1 MSTEI
6 IRRGKN
12 SFGCSSTAEEISQP
26 QAREIDIQNEEHLR
40 ELMEWCEQH
49 YEETIEKSRK
59 NGNAVS
65 YHDCCLTFTRRRFS
79 ERITHPK
86 NETFSVFKLG
96 TFKDV
101 NSAKDLFD
109 WLLKRIQNRH
119 RVDRPPI
126 FPSINRPHPN
136 CDNQRFLDL
145 MKQNRDLSND
155 YKDVS
160 IKYNALLLD
169 NQQLYSDV
177 LRLKAS
183 TKNWHD
189 KYQVL
194 LSKQENDTEAALFF
208 GSPQKKLVNLDD
220 DNFYN

>member
-12 SFGCSSTAEEISQP
+12 SVCSSSTADEITEP
-26 QAREIDIQNEEHLR
+26 EAKPIDIENEEHLK

-49 YEETIEKSRK
+49 YEETIEKSRR
-59 NGNAVS
+59 NGNTIS
-65 YHDCCLTFTRRRFS
+65 YHDCCLTFTRRRFT
-79 ERITHPK
+79 ERSTHPK
-86 NETFSVFKLG
+86 KETFSVFKLG

-101 NSAKDLFD
+101 NSAKDLYE

-119 RVDRPPI
+119 RVDRPAI
-126 FPSINRPHPN
+126 FPSINMPHPN

-155 YKDVS
+155 YKDMS
-160 IKYNALLLD
+160 LKYSALLLD
-169 NQQLYSDV
+169 NQQLYTDV

-183 TKNWHD
+183 SKNWHD
-189 KYQVL
+189 KYQAI
-194 LSKQENDTEAALFF
+194 LSKQETDEEAALFF
-208 GSPQKKLVNLDD
+208 GSPQKKLITLDD
-220 DNFYN
+220 DNLFN